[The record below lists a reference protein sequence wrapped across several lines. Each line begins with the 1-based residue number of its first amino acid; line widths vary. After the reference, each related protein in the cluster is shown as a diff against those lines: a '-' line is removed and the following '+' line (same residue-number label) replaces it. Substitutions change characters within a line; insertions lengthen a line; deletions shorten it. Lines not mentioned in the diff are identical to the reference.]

1 MGTYI
6 SNVQTAVLLFPLLS
20 ALLSVPY
27 AIYQYRSYGS
37 ISLWKTFLV
46 FSFIFYLMCAYFM
59 VILPLPADRSIVVPG
74 AQHPQLV
81 PFRFMRA
88 LESGAP
94 LDPTSPASWIAFLRR
109 PDMHGVFQRAAY
121 RTVRR
126 LPALSVSSPLVAGAR
141 VGVRAHLVL
150 RGIAGHGAFRHLRAS
165 VPAVRRRRPHHQHA
179 RRHAWVL
186 GLHSAL
192 PLPARPAR
200 RGRAVPLRAARRTP
214 RSRAAC
220 SRLESIWLP
229 PPLCSGCMASWCR
242 WAVGRERAIRR
253 AGGFAGRHVRYLHG
267 HTRHHARADDRP
279 YGAAA
284 ARCAPRWLEA
294 RAAGSTS
301 RATAFCSGCFS
312 CYPTG

>member
-109 PDMHGVFQRAAY
+109 PDIYTVYFNVLLTVPFGVYLRYLFHRRWWQALVLGFALTLFFEVSQVTGLFGIYEHPYRLFDVDDLITNTLGAMLGFWASIPLCHFLPDLRDVDERSIARGAAH
-121 RTVRR
+121 T
-126 LPALSVSSPLVAGAR
+126 SPPAR
-141 VGVRAHLVL
+141 VWNRYGCH
-150 RGIAGHGAFRHLRAS
+150 
-165 VPAVRRRRPHHQHA
+165 RRRA
-179 RRHAWVL
+179 LAAW
-186 GLHSAL
+186 H
-192 PLPARPAR
+192 
-200 RGRAVPLRAARRTP
+200 RGA
-214 RSRAAC
+214 
-220 SRLESIWLP
+220 
-229 PPLCSGCMASWCR
+229 G
-242 WAVGRERAIRR
+242 WAVGRERAIFR
-253 AGGFAGRHVRYLHG
+253 AGWFAGRHVRYLHG
-267 HTRHHARADDRP
+267 HSRHHARPDDRP
-279 YGAAA
+279 YGVAA
-284 ARCAPRWLEA
+284 ARCAPRWLEC
-294 RAAGSTS
+294 AAGSTS